1 MKMCAKCIGFAV
13 FVCSIGM
20 YAAAPEGRLFIQNDH
35 PILQFQCIYVVAGEH
50 RGPVTVYKDK
60 IYLGLVR
67 DITDVQVSRYGKV
80 MGKGAGYYS
89 CANLLDV
96 CKQQHEKDW
105 VLHITWAATGWTVV
119 VKQVEETR
127 HEKIYPNALSYFPKA
142 YQYGLTCEPRH
153 IFDLPASYTKQLVEQ
168 RMKALIEQ
176 IKADKLPAKLVS
188 NIMVMIKNAAVYA
201 QGLLDIRDSSSPE
214 YKKLLLEWRSKL
226 EPERVIRGKNLACR
240 ILNEP
245 QLDLKNSMSTQSEYL
260 NGIIDLM
267 WFLYDKAVE
276 KNQVYD
282 EGTCI
287 VQDADRRFYDFL
299 LNYVK
304 LVNPGIKGTIEDPA
318 QKISLNSYAYS
329 RASSHFVLQQRNNR
343 HYGIDIRFPGAMT
356 AQALLPAQKSHI
368 LFGVISDDCI
378 FIKLENVGIASQSV
392 VFHGAEFA
400 IAQARKRVPTLL
412 RYFENTYLGMFNDI
426 LMYYIGTDDDPN
438 YRKERIPQDFLQRC
452 FTVAQSGNLT
462 AEQLKDF
469 MYICS
474 AQGIHGV
481 YNEIRNA
488 SSPLSQQQ
496 KSDLG
501 NYLQQLQAEGLD
513 NQTLRFGRE
522 VILSHDELMRSCR

>member
-1 MKMCAKCIGFAV
+1 MKMCAKCVGFAL
-13 FVCSIGM
+13 FVCSVGM
-20 YAAAPEGRLFIQNDH
+20 YAAAPDGRLYIQNDH
-35 PILQFQCIYVVAGEH
+35 PAFQFQCIYVVAGE
-50 RGPVTVYKDK
+50 RLGPVTVYNKDK

-67 DITDVQVSRYGKV
+67 DITDVQVSRYGEV
-80 MGKGAGYYS
+80 MGIGAQYYS
-89 CANLLDV
+89 YAKLLAV

-105 VLHITWAATGWTVV
+105 VLHITWAATGWTVE
-119 VKQVEETR
+119 VKPVEETR
-127 HEKIYPNALSYFPKA
+127 HEKIYHNALSYFPKA

-176 IKADKLPAKLVS
+176 IKADKLPAELVS
-188 NIMVMIKNAAVYA
+188 NIMAMIQNAAVYA

-240 ILNEP
+240 ILSE
-245 QLDLKNSMSTQSEYL
+245 QLDRMTNQAEYL

-287 VQDADRRFYDFL
+287 VQDTDRRFYDFL

-304 LVNPGIKGTIEDPA
+304 LVNPDIKGTIEDPA
-318 QKISLNSYAYS
+318 QKISWNHYAYS

-343 HYGIDIRFPGAMT
+343 HYGIDIRFPGAIQ

-378 FIKLENVGIASQSV
+378 FIKLENVGIAPQSV

-412 RYFENTYLGMFNDI
+412 SYLENTYLKMFNEI

-452 FTVAQSGNLT
+452 FTIAQLGNLT
-462 AEQLKDF
+462 DEQLKAF

-474 AQGIHGV
+474 TQGVHGV

-488 SSPLSQQQ
+488 SSPLSQQR